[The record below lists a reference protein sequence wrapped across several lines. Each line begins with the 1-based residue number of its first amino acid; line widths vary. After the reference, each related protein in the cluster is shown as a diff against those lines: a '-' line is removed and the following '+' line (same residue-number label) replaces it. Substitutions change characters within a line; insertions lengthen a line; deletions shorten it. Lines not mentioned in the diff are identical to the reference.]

1 MERVKSMPR
10 NAASAADAD
19 AYRPELIG
27 EDEPRYLRRQ
37 KPVEI
42 RRKKFAGKSWS
53 FYRRMLVL
61 GAVAIAGFTAAGVA
75 GEFLLYSPQVALLR
89 PDQLELS
96 GNRIVTREAVLQ
108 QFARD
113 RGHSILRVPLDA
125 RRSAIEELP
134 WVESASV
141 QRILPNHIRV
151 QLTERTPIAFLR
163 NGTELALIDAHG
175 VILDRPRG
183 ENLQFP
189 IVVGLSESMPRDER
203 GRRMQTYQEFV
214 RDIDQVRPRSSD
226 RVSEIDL
233 GQSQRP
239 TRGDD
244 WHHRRQR
251 FASRHHP
258 VRAER
263 FRRKISDGG
272 RQFRAV
278 AGQQRPRALHRFAI
292 FAPGDSEHGHQ
303 RRGDIRESE
312 INSGRFFGIRSSF
325 GKER

>member
-1 MERVKSMPR
+1 LERVKSMPR
-10 NAASAADAD
+10 NAASAAD

-75 GEFLLYSPQVALLR
+75 GEFLLYSPQVALLK

-233 GQSQRP
+233 ANPKDLRVVMTGI
-239 TRGDD
+239 TG
-244 WHHRRQR
+244 
-251 FASRHHP
+251 A
-258 VRAER
+258 
-263 FRRKISDGG
+263 
-272 RQFRAV
+272 
-278 AGQQRPRALHRFAI
+278 
-292 FAPGDSEHGHQ
+292 GDSQAVTIQFGQ
-303 RRGDIRESE
+303 NDFAGKYRMVVDNFAQWQASNGRVRSIDLQYSRQVIL
-312 INSGRFFGIRSSF
+312 NTDTSGASTFAKAR
-325 GKER
+325 